1 METGMEGKQLL
12 GPRTAGG
19 KERGREI
26 CADVISEFCYRYQT
40 DAFFN
45 TYRKVR
51 RQCVRYICSAAL
63 ARWLSEKRTQ
73 SDTRCIVRGHQ
84 GGGRPHVIMVKQ
96 IQILDKVIMVSLC
109 VKHLGPFQSN
119 DCQI

>member
-1 METGMEGKQLL
+1 METGMERKQLL

-26 CADVISEFCYRYQT
+26 GADVISEFCYRYQT

-45 TYRKVR
+45 TYREMR
-51 RQCVRYICSAAL
+51 RQCVRYICSAAS
-63 ARWLSEKRTQ
+63 ARWFSEKRSQ

-96 IQILDKVIMVSLC
+96 IQILESYNGFIM
-109 VKHLGPFQSN
+109 
-119 DCQI
+119 CQTSWFFSE